1 MRLLS
6 SMVLAL
12 IELVKYTVVDSE
24 SCADAVL
31 FCLLLLA

>member
-12 IELVKYTVVDSE
+12 IELVKYTVVVLML
-24 SCADAVL
+24 SCFV
-31 FCLLLLA
+31 FYY